1 MKVAILFASYNG
13 EKYIE
18 EQIQSLLDQT
28 FKDIFIFI
36 RDDGS
41 SDKTFEIEK
50 KYENEYPEKIK
61 VMQRQ
66 SGESIIHWSMHL
78 ADR

>member
-1 MKVAILFASYNG
+1 MKVAILLASYNG

-50 KYENEYPEKIK
+50 KYDKVILITEDDLNIK
-61 VMQRQ
+61 LTNNMIAVKV
-66 SGESIIHWSMHL
+66 
-78 ADR
+78 